1 MSNEFPGAVPPADN
15 DDAVIIDVNDTDG
28 LTKNLNTSIQQ
39 KKYWR
44 DKAKASDA
52 ERNALLEKIKEFEK
66 SAKPL
71 ETKEGE
77 IKSNDFDSL
86 VDNIEAIRELKSDE
100 LSEMRTV
107 ARELGVSDPVKYIK
121 SKAGQA
127 HLKEIRASRKIDD
140 TTPSPSNRIPVFNGK
155 PVSDILKSDKTS
167 PEEKQAAW
175 EARVSK
181 RGLNQY
187 Q

>member
-1 MSNEFPGAVPPADN
+1 MQPNENAVVPPDN

-44 DKAKASDA
+44 DKAKAESA
-52 ERNALLEKIKEFEK
+52 EKQALLEKLKEFEK
-66 SAKPL
+66 AAKPL
-71 ETKEGE
+71 ESKDSAP
-77 IKSNDFDSL
+77 KASDFDSIA
-86 VDNIEAIRELKSDE
+86 DNLEVIRELKADE
-100 LSEMRTV
+100 LAELRTV
-107 ARELGVSDPVKYIK
+107 SKELNVDPVKYIK

-127 HLKEIRASRKIDD
+127 HLKEIRATRQISD
-140 TTPSPSNRIPVFNGK
+140 TTPGPSSRIPTFNGK
-155 PVSDILKSDKTS
+155 PVSDILKSDKAS

-175 EARVSK
+175 EARMSK
-181 RGLNQY
+181 RGSNQY

>member
-1 MSNEFPGAVPPADN
+1 MPNEIQGGVVPNDS

-44 DKAKASDA
+44 DKAKAESA
-52 ERNALLEKIKEFEK
+52 EKQALLERIKEFEK
-66 SAKPL
+66 SATPL
-71 ETKEGE
+71 EKKEEGP
-77 IKSNDFDSL
+77 KPSDFDSIA
-86 VDNIEAIRELKSDE
+86 DNLEVIRELKAHE
-100 LSEMRTV
+100 LV
-107 ARELGVSDPVKYIK
+107 ELRAVSKDLNVDPVKYIK

-127 HLKEIRASRKIDD
+127 HLKEIRATQQIAD
-140 TTPSPSNRIPVFNGK
+140 TTPAPSSRIPVFNGK
-155 PVSDILKSDKTS
+155 PVNEILKSEKAS

-175 EARVSK
+175 EARMGKKGS
-181 RGLNQY
+181 NQY